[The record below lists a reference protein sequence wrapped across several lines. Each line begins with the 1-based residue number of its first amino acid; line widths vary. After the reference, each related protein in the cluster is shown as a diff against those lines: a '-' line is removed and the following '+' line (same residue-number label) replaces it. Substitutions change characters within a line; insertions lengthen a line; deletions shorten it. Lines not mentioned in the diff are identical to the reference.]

1 MGVTKDCIK
10 HRSLLFPNDEGV
22 TAYPTDRIKKL
33 LTKWKRHHAAIS
45 KNEDASVTR
54 KNCYFLLDAFV
65 IQAMR
70 TLTISLSPQQIA
82 RLHGDARFN
91 AVVSGAYATNNE
103 VIRDAL
109 RLWEQ
114 REEARQME
122 MSRLKKAYD
131 EGMASGKGREV
142 DAATLLAELKAE
154 ARKAWLDIFS
164 VPPRRGRF
172 TRYLAFH
179 RARQ

>member
-1 MGVTKDCIK
+1 M
-10 HRSLLFPNDEGV
+10 
-22 TAYPTDRIKKL
+22 
-33 LTKWKRHHAAIS
+33 TKWKRHHAAIS
-45 KNEDASVTR
+45 KNEDASVAK

-82 RLHGDARFN
+82 RLHN
-91 AVVSGAYATNNE
+91 AVESGAYATNNE

-131 EGMASGKGREV
+131 GLGKRQ
-142 DAATLLAELKAE
+142 
-154 ARKAWLDIFS
+154 R
-164 VPPRRGRF
+164 PRGR
-172 TRYLAFH
+172 RSHAFG
-179 RARQ
+179 RVEGESP